1 MVITDRLKKKIFFLQ
16 YLCLLSESQFN
27 HKTWNFITFI
37 NYLLKPLKLWYS
49 KFHTN
54 STPDLLTA
62 ETLSCIINNDAG
74 KKRSASSEENIST
87 QRINCLEEKKQQQC
101 YYCSTIHKHS
111 KNFKQIF
118 RYLKGFN
125 KFIRKKKKN

>member
-1 MVITDRLKKKIFFLQ
+1 MHFKIYSKVSILEKKKMDFLNSFQTNGHNSKIKKIYIFCKTYVYFLIHS
-16 YLCLLSESQFN
+16 LIIKLEI
-27 HKTWNFITFI
+27 FITFI

-87 QRINCLEEKKQQQC
+87 QRINCLEGKKTTTMLLLF
-101 YYCSTIHKHS
+101 YDP
-111 KNFKQIF
+111 
-118 RYLKGFN
+118 
-125 KFIRKKKKN
+125 